1 MKTVLWLL
9 TICLISMMTN
19 GTRTCSICG
28 ETKDL
33 DQFYANRSKSQG
45 RSTLCKPCER
55 KSQATLRQLHSEH
68 QIPNDHSC
76 PICLRTESELVSEGQ
91 RTKNPFR
98 LDHNH
103 GTGEFRGFLC
113 DSCNTGLGKF
123 RDDPDL
129 LARAIEYLGGG
140 IFNPAQRTS

>member
-1 MKTVLWLL
+1 M
-9 TICLISMMTN
+9 
-19 GTRTCSICG
+19 
-28 ETKDL
+28 
-33 DQFYANRSKSQG
+33 
-45 RSTLCKPCER
+45 
-55 KSQATLRQLHSEH
+55 
-68 QIPNDHSC
+68 
-76 PICLRTESELVSEGQ
+76 RTESELVSEGQ

-129 LARAIEYLGGG
+129 LARAIDYLGGG